1 MPDLMDGIVETT
13 VSRYGYL
20 EVARDSRAER
30 TGGTRTG
37 LIRTLFSPGT

>member
-13 VSRYGYL
+13 ASRYGYL

-30 TGGTRTG
+30 TGGTVNIYRTG
-37 LIRTLFSPGT
+37 DQNIV